1 MILCSQPKAQME
13 SHREDIEEAIRRVLD
28 SGQYVLGNEVSAF
41 EDAFARYC
49 DVAHGVGVNSGTD
62 ALCLTLRALGI
73 GPGDEVITVSH
84 TAVATVAA
92 IEASGATA
100 VVVDID
106 DFYTLEPESLER
118 AIGPR
123 SRAVIA
129 VHLYGQPADMD
140 RIMAIARQ
148 HDLRVIED
156 CAQATGA
163 ILNGQKVG
171 SIGDAGCFSFYPTK
185 NLGAIGDGGM
195 VVTNNPTLA
204 DQIRCLREYGW
215 ESDRRSHRPGFNS
228 RLDELQAA
236 VLSAK
241 LPYLDADNATRQAI
255 AKRYDREL
263 DNLDI
268 GVPTVRPGASHVY
281 HLYVVRCRHRDA
293 VIEGLHKHGVSASVH
308 YRQAAHQ
315 HPAYADRLSGS
326 DHLPRTEAIV
336 ADILTLPIYPEL
348 NEIQVNS
355 VITALRASIA
365 YPTDKM

>member
-1 MILCSQPKAQME
+1 MLHCSQPKAQME
-13 SHREDIEEAIRRVLD
+13 SHRQDIEEAIRRVLD
-28 SGQYVLGNEVSAF
+28 SGQYVLGSEVTAF

-62 ALCLTLRALGI
+62 ALCLALRALGI
-73 GPGDEVITVSH
+73 GPGDEVITASH

-106 DFYTLEPESLER
+106 DYYTLEPESLER
-118 AIGPR
+118 AVGPR
-123 SRAVIA
+123 SRAIIA

-140 RIMAIARQ
+140 RIMAVAHR
-148 HDLRVIED
+148 HDLKVIED

-163 ILNGQKVG
+163 TLNGQKVG

-195 VVTNNPTLA
+195 VVTNDPKLA
-204 DQIRCLREYGW
+204 DQIICLREYGW

-236 VLSAK
+236 ILRTK
-241 LPYLDADNATRQAI
+241 LPYLDADNAARQTI
-255 AKRYDREL
+255 AKQYDENFA
-263 DNLDI
+263 NLDL
-268 GVPTVRPGASHVY
+268 GVPAIRPNATHVY

-293 VIEGLHKHGVSASVH
+293 VIEGLHKHGIAASVH
-308 YRQAAHQ
+308 YRQAVHQ
-315 HPAYADRLSGS
+315 HPAYANRLLGS

-348 NEIQVNS
+348 NDALVDS
-355 VITALRASIA
+355 VIKALRAS
-365 YPTDKM
+365 TS